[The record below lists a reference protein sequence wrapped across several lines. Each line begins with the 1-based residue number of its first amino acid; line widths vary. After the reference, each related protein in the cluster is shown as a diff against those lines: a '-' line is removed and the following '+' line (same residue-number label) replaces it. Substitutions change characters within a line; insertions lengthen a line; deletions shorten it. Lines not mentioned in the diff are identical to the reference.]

1 MKKLKNA
8 KDRLAQAEQ
17 EVPGAYESAYTG
29 QVNDRLDKIGGM
41 NDTGVTDAALSEA
54 FREYKN
60 RVQGNAAN
68 SAAAALGTAQGLS
81 GGYGTDWTKSVV
93 NQTAADQTASAGT
106 AMAAL
111 RSKALQQWQ
120 NELAGN
126 ADMVSTLLGQDSME
140 RSAAAQDTANAQSWR
155 NYLYGRLGQ
164 ARQEGEDAKN
174 NIWNIIKGIGSVA
187 KAGYDGYM
195 GYTQIKLA
203 NEVAGQQQAWEAFD
217 AGDPERARQILK
229 TYDLDESM
237 VDTWKEN
244 YAAQQNRVNTMN
256 QALTFMKA
264 GSPDAA
270 RATLTQAGMDT
281 AIVDNWQGLSD
292 VDKEKL
298 DYLMSAMDAD
308 YKYGN
313 DTGVKSLLQ
322 MAGIDTG
329 SMDYSDTLKQKD
341 IGWQVQLQQALNNV
355 NLQYQKQQY
364 QMKNQNKQESDEFTK
379 SQLMSMSKDFK
390 TMKPSDPTYNYYKKT
405 LTDAGW
411 LTDSALGTGS
421 TDAGEART
429 GSSRTGTQ
437 NSGTQSRETT
447 TTGTGSKLK
456 GNGRS
461 SRNPWESVDGVTGAS
476 SSVSGEAKNTNF
488 DMALNV
494 AMQMEASGYSM
505 MDIGQ
510 RLMREGYTD
519 DVISRISNVMGW

>member
-1 MKKLKNA
+1 MSTMKKLKNA

-17 EVPGAYESAYTG
+17 EIPGAYESAYTG

-54 FREYKN
+54 YQSYRDK
-60 RVQGNAAN
+60 VAGNAAD
-68 SAAAALGTAQGLS
+68 SAAAALGTTQSLGS
-81 GGYGTDWTKSVV
+81 GYGTDWAKSVAE
-93 NQTAADQTASAGT
+93 QTAADQTASAGT
-106 AMAAL
+106 ALAEL

-126 ADMVSTLLGQDSME
+126 TDMVSTLLGQDSME

-164 ARQEGEDAKN
+164 ARQENSDFLSNA
-174 NIWNIIKGIGSVA
+174 WNIIKGIGSVA

-244 YAAQQNRVNTMN
+244 YTAQQNRVNTMN
-256 QALTFMKA
+256 QAVTFLKA

-270 RATLTQAGMDT
+270 RTTLTQAGMDT

-298 DYLMSAMDAD
+298 DYLLSAMDAED
-308 YKYGN
+308 KYGN
-313 DTGVKSLLQ
+313 DTGVQSLLQ

-341 IGWQVQLQQALNNV
+341 IGWQVQLQQALNNA

-364 QMKNQNKQESDEFTK
+364 QMKNQYGSSGRSGRSSGSSSSGSSGYGGLQYSSSNVTSMMNKLAGM
-379 SQLMSMSKDFK
+379 SQN
-390 TMKPSDPTYNYYKKT
+390 DPMYSIILGELRK
-405 LTDAGW
+405 AGV
-411 LTDSALGTGS
+411 DVDGELGTGI
-421 TDAGEART
+421 TTKRMQVAANAAQG
-429 GSSRTGTQ
+429 Q
-437 NSGTQSRETT
+437 QSR
-447 TTGTGSKLK
+447 GSDEQTIYNSL
-456 GNGRS
+456 R
-461 SRNPWESVDGVTGAS
+461 
-476 SSVSGEAKNTNF
+476 
-488 DMALNV
+488 L
-494 AMQMEASGYSM
+494 QGYSE
-505 MDIGQ
+505 DEIA
-510 RLMREGYTD
+510 YA
-519 DVISRISNVMGW
+519 MGTLK

>member
-1 MKKLKNA
+1 MSTMKKLKNA

-17 EVPGAYESAYTG
+17 EIPGAYESAYTG
-29 QVNDRLDKIGGM
+29 QVNDRLDKISGL

-54 FREYKN
+54 FQSYRDK
-60 RVQGNAAN
+60 VAGNAAD
-68 SAAAALGTAQGLS
+68 SAAAALGTTQSLGS
-81 GGYGTDWTKSVV
+81 GYGTDWAKSVAE
-93 NQTAADQTASAGT
+93 QTAADQTASAGT
-106 AMAAL
+106 ALAEL
-111 RSKALQQWQ
+111 RSKALQQWK

-126 ADMVSTLLGQDSME
+126 TDMVSTLLGQDSME

-244 YAAQQNRVNTMN
+244 YTAQQNRVNTMN
-256 QALTFMKA
+256 QAVTFLKA

-270 RATLTQAGMDT
+270 RTTLTQAGMDT

-313 DTGVKSLLQ
+313 DTGVQSLLQ

-364 QMKNQNKQESDEFTK
+364 QMKNQYGSSGRSGSSSSGSSGYGGLQYSSSNVTSMMNKLAGMSQNDPMYSIILGELRKAGVDVDGEPGTGITTKRMQVAANAAQGQQSRGSDEQTI
-379 SQLMSMSKDFK
+379 
-390 TMKPSDPTYNYYKKT
+390 YNS
-405 LTDAGW
+405 LR
-411 LTDSALGTGS
+411 L
-421 TDAGEART
+421 
-429 GSSRTGTQ
+429 Q
-437 NSGTQSRETT
+437 
-447 TTGTGSKLK
+447 
-456 GNGRS
+456 
-461 SRNPWESVDGVTGAS
+461 
-476 SSVSGEAKNTNF
+476 
-488 DMALNV
+488 
-494 AMQMEASGYSM
+494 GYSE
-505 MDIGQ
+505 DEIA
-510 RLMREGYTD
+510 YA
-519 DVISRISNVMGW
+519 MGTLK

>member
-1 MKKLKNA
+1 M
-8 KDRLAQAEQ
+8 
-17 EVPGAYESAYTG
+17 
-29 QVNDRLDKIGGM
+29 I
-41 NDTGVTDAALSEA
+41 
-54 FREYKN
+54 
-60 RVQGNAAN
+60 
-68 SAAAALGTAQGLS
+68 
-81 GGYGTDWTKSVV
+81 
-93 NQTAADQTASAGT
+93 
-106 AMAAL
+106 
-111 RSKALQQWQ
+111 
-120 NELAGN
+120 
-126 ADMVSTLLGQDSME
+126 STLLGQDSME
-140 RSAAAQDTANAQSWR
+140 RSEAAQDTANAQSWR

-164 ARQEGEDAKN
+164 ARQENSDFLSNA
-174 NIWNIIKGIGSVA
+174 WNIIKGIGSVA

-244 YAAQQNRVNTMN
+244 YTAQQNRVNTMN

-270 RATLTQAGMDT
+270 RTTLTQAGMDT

-313 DTGVKSLLQ
+313 DTGVQSLLQ

-341 IGWQVQLQQALNNV
+341 IGWQVQLKQALNGV

-364 QMKNQNKQESDEFTK
+364 QMKNQYGSSGRSGRNSGSSYSGRKTGSSGFTN
-379 SQLMSMSKDFK
+379 SQLMSMSKAFK
-390 TMKPSDPTYNYYKKT
+390 GMASTDPMYSFYKKT

-411 LTDSALGTGS
+411 LTDSRLEYGQNVVNQSIARGKSQNEIMNQLMNQGF
-421 TDAGEART
+421 TDEEIARFF
-429 GSSRTGTQ
+429 
-437 NSGTQSRETT
+437 NNAE
-447 TTGTGSKLK
+447 
-456 GNGRS
+456 
-461 SRNPWESVDGVTGAS
+461 
-476 SSVSGEAKNTNF
+476 
-488 DMALNV
+488 
-494 AMQMEASGYSM
+494 
-505 MDIGQ
+505 
-510 RLMREGYTD
+510 
-519 DVISRISNVMGW
+519 

>member
-17 EVPGAYESAYTG
+17 EIPGAYESAYTG
-29 QVNDRLDKIGGM
+29 KVNDRLDKISGM

-54 FREYKN
+54 YQSYRDK
-60 RVQGNAAN
+60 VAGKAAD
-68 SAAAALGTAQGLS
+68 SAAAALGTTQSLGS
-81 GGYGTDWTKSVV
+81 GYGTDWAKSVAD
-93 NQTAADQTASAGT
+93 QTAQDQTASAGT
-106 AMAAL
+106 TLAQL
-111 RSKALQQWQ
+111 RGKALQQWQ

-140 RSAAAQDTANAQSWR
+140 RSAAAQDTANAKTWR

-164 ARQEGEDAKN
+164 ARQEGEDAKS

-187 KAGYDGYM
+187 MAGYDGYM

-244 YAAQQNRVNTMN
+244 YTAQQNRVNTMN

-281 AIVDNWQGLSD
+281 TIVDNWQGLSD

-341 IGWQVQLQQALNNV
+341 IGWQVDLQQALNRV
-355 NLQYQKQQY
+355 NLQYQQQQY
-364 QMKNQNKQESDEFTK
+364 QMKNRYGSSGSSGSGRNTQKSQNKQKSDEFTN

-405 LTDAGW
+405 LSDAGW
-411 LTDSALGTGS
+411 LTDSRLEYG
-421 TDAGEART
+421 
-429 GSSRTGTQ
+429 Q
-437 NSGTQSRETT
+437 KVVNQSI
-447 TTGTGSKLK
+447 
-456 GNGRS
+456 
-461 SRNPWESVDGVTGAS
+461 
-476 SSVSGEAKNTNF
+476 
-488 DMALNV
+488 
-494 AMQMEASGYSM
+494 ASGKSQNEIM
-505 MDIGQ
+505 NQ
-510 RLMREGYTD
+510 LMNQGFTD
-519 DVISRISNVMGW
+519 EEIARFFNNAE

>member
-1 MKKLKNA
+1 MSTMKKLKNA

-17 EVPGAYESAYTG
+17 EIPGAYESAYTG
-29 QVNDRLDKIGGM
+29 QVNDRLDKISGL

-54 FREYKN
+54 FQSYRDK
-60 RVQGNAAN
+60 VAGNAAD
-68 SAAAALGTAQGLS
+68 SAAAALGTTQSLGS
-81 GGYGTDWTKSVV
+81 GYGTDWAKSVAE
-93 NQTAADQTASAGT
+93 QTAADQTASAGT
-106 AMAAL
+106 ALAEL
-111 RSKALQQWQ
+111 RSKALQQWK

-126 ADMVSTLLGQDSME
+126 TDMVSTLLGQDSME

-244 YAAQQNRVNTMN
+244 YTAQQNRVNTMN

-270 RATLTQAGMDT
+270 RTTLTQAGMDT

-298 DYLMSAMDAD
+298 DYLLSAMDAD

-313 DTGVKSLLQ
+313 DTGVQSLLQ

-341 IGWQVQLQQALNNV
+341 IGWQVQLQQALNNA

-364 QMKNQNKQESDEFTK
+364 QMKNQYGSSGRSGRSSGSSSSGRKTGSSGFTN
-379 SQLMSMSKDFK
+379 SQLMSMSKAFK
-390 TMKPSDPTYNYYKKT
+390 GMASTDPMYSFYKKT

-411 LTDSALGTGS
+411 LTDSRLEYGQNVVNQSIARGKSQNEIMNQLMNQGF
-421 TDAGEART
+421 TDEEIARFF
-429 GSSRTGTQ
+429 
-437 NSGTQSRETT
+437 NNAE
-447 TTGTGSKLK
+447 
-456 GNGRS
+456 
-461 SRNPWESVDGVTGAS
+461 
-476 SSVSGEAKNTNF
+476 
-488 DMALNV
+488 
-494 AMQMEASGYSM
+494 
-505 MDIGQ
+505 
-510 RLMREGYTD
+510 
-519 DVISRISNVMGW
+519 

>member
-1 MKKLKNA
+1 MSTMKKLKNA

-17 EVPGAYESAYTG
+17 EIPGAYESAYTG

-54 FREYKN
+54 FQSYRDK
-60 RVQGNAAN
+60 VAGNAAD
-68 SAAAALGTAQGLS
+68 SAAAALGTTQSLGS
-81 GGYGTDWTKSVV
+81 GYGTDWAKSVAE
-93 NQTAADQTASAGT
+93 QTAADQTASAGT
-106 AMAAL
+106 TLAEL

-126 ADMVSTLLGQDSME
+126 TDMVSTLLGQDSME

-244 YAAQQNRVNTMN
+244 YTAQQNRVNTMN

-270 RATLTQAGMDT
+270 RTTLTQAGMDT

-313 DTGVKSLLQ
+313 DTGVQSLLQ

-364 QMKNQNKQESDEFTK
+364 QMKNQYGRSGRSGSSSSGSSGYGGLQYSSSNVTSMMNKLAGM
-379 SQLMSMSKDFK
+379 SQN
-390 TMKPSDPTYNYYKKT
+390 DPMYSIILGELRK
-405 LTDAGW
+405 AGV
-411 LTDSALGTGS
+411 DVDGELGTGI
-421 TDAGEART
+421 TTKRMQVAANAAQG
-429 GSSRTGTQ
+429 Q
-437 NSGTQSRETT
+437 QSR
-447 TTGTGSKLK
+447 GSDEQTIYNSL
-456 GNGRS
+456 R
-461 SRNPWESVDGVTGAS
+461 
-476 SSVSGEAKNTNF
+476 
-488 DMALNV
+488 L
-494 AMQMEASGYSM
+494 QGYSE
-505 MDIGQ
+505 DEIA
-510 RLMREGYTD
+510 YA
-519 DVISRISNVMGW
+519 MGTLK

>member
-17 EVPGAYESAYTG
+17 EVPGAYESGYTG
-29 QVNDRLDKIGGM
+29 RVNDRLDKIGGL

-54 FREYKN
+54 YQSYRDK
-60 RVQGNAAN
+60 VAGNAAD
-68 SAAAALGTAQGLS
+68 SAAAALGTTQSLGS
-81 GGYGTDWTKSVV
+81 GYGTDWAKSVAD
-93 NQTAADQTASAGT
+93 QTAADQTASAGT
-106 AMAAL
+106 ALAEL

-140 RSAAAQDTANAQSWR
+140 RSEAAQDTANAQSWR

-164 ARQEGEDAKN
+164 ARQENSDFLSNA
-174 NIWNIIKGIGSVA
+174 WNIIKGIGSVA

-195 GYTQIKLA
+195 GYTQIQLA

-244 YAAQQNRVNTMN
+244 YTAQQNRVNTMN
-256 QALTFMKA
+256 QAVTFLKA

-270 RATLTQAGMDT
+270 RTTLTQAGMDT

-298 DYLMSAMDAD
+298 DYLLSAMDAED
-308 YKYGN
+308 KYGN

-341 IGWQVQLQQALNNV
+341 IDWQLQLQKALNGV
-355 NLQYQKQQY
+355 NLQYQQQQY
-364 QMKNQNKQESDEFTK
+364 QMKNQYGSSGSGRNTQKNQNKQESDEE
-379 SQLMSMSKDFK
+379 
-390 TMKPSDPTYNYYKKT
+390 
-405 LTDAGW
+405 
-411 LTDSALGTGS
+411 LGTGI
-421 TDAGEART
+421 TTKRMQVAANAAQG
-429 GSSRTGTQ
+429 Q
-437 NSGTQSRETT
+437 QSR
-447 TTGTGSKLK
+447 GSDEQTIYNSL
-456 GNGRS
+456 R
-461 SRNPWESVDGVTGAS
+461 
-476 SSVSGEAKNTNF
+476 
-488 DMALNV
+488 L
-494 AMQMEASGYSM
+494 QGYSE
-505 MDIGQ
+505 DEIA
-510 RLMREGYTD
+510 YA
-519 DVISRISNVMGW
+519 MGTLK

>member
-1 MKKLKNA
+1 MSTMKKLKNA

-17 EVPGAYESAYTG
+17 EIPGAYESAYTG

-54 FREYKN
+54 FQSYRDK
-60 RVQGNAAN
+60 VAGNAAD

-93 NQTAADQTASAGT
+93 NQTAQDQTASAGT
-106 AMAAL
+106 TLAEL

-244 YAAQQNRVNTMN
+244 YTAQQNRVNTMN
-256 QALTFMKA
+256 QAVTFLKA

-270 RATLTQAGMDT
+270 RTTLTQAGMDT

-298 DYLMSAMDAD
+298 DYLLSAMDAED
-308 YKYGN
+308 KYGN
-313 DTGVKSLLQ
+313 DTGVQSFLQ

-364 QMKNQNKQESDEFTK
+364 QMKNQYGSSGRSGRSSSSGSSGYGGLQYSSSNVTSMMNKLAGM
-379 SQLMSMSKDFK
+379 SQN
-390 TMKPSDPTYNYYKKT
+390 DPMYSIILGELRK
-405 LTDAGW
+405 AGV
-411 LTDSALGTGS
+411 DVDGELGTGI
-421 TDAGEART
+421 TTKRMQVAANAAQG
-429 GSSRTGTQ
+429 Q
-437 NSGTQSRETT
+437 QSR
-447 TTGTGSKLK
+447 GSDKQTIYNSL
-456 GNGRS
+456 R
-461 SRNPWESVDGVTGAS
+461 
-476 SSVSGEAKNTNF
+476 
-488 DMALNV
+488 L
-494 AMQMEASGYSM
+494 QGYSE
-505 MDIGQ
+505 DEIA
-510 RLMREGYTD
+510 YA
-519 DVISRISNVMGW
+519 MGTLK